1 MMVLPILFA
10 GSTISTIDIDLPP
23 IPPLPS
29 SSWPAVEPAA
39 AFARQLLARV
49 SAQDLAKTLHTQ
61 PQLMPG
67 VLRNL
72 GSALLSNDQTLRRS
86 LDIYVAETVEQSSK
100 LTNDARLL
108 ASIAAIDPLRYLSD
122 VAFRQRMNALIPRM
136 LGQVPQAAAILDELT
151 TSANLDFDT
160 AEAVVSAAH
169 LAPRTSSSRRIP
181 FDRDLKMP
189 DDTSGPIEASFF
201 SLSGAF
207 FTPGEVQ
214 RFLASV
220 RKASPNRRIIVVADA
235 EISKS
240 LGGGFTVIADHG
252 RAFTPWPRDPFIV
265 ARGANGRVVFVD
277 RPNVQPD
284 REEDQNMVRA
294 VVQELPTTLD
304 RAWKQPAWTVGPV
317 PFHNGNVLL
326 TADAAWISIFSVE
339 TRVLSILGLDRVPVE
354 TFNDPAMAARYVDV
368 VRQAASELQDFYHRP
383 VRFVHPLSGSDGL
396 LELGG
401 GAGIDLDSVVTIL
414 PPRTALVGDLRLGA
428 AEAKKDLP
436 ALGKIYGIAD
446 PERVLDAQT
455 APRAIRLQR
464 FLDITA
470 AELARDGMTVRRLPL
485 LNVPGPAVGATADFL
500 VTWNNV
506 VLEKRGQ
513 LRRAEGFAAL
523 LPSGDA
529 YARKVFAA
537 GGYKIDLFPPLIR
550 SIVLGGG
557 YRCASNHLR
566 PD

>member
-1 MMVLPILFA
+1 MAVLSILFLSSA
-10 GSTISTIDIDLPP
+10 LPP

-29 SSWPAVEPAA
+29 SSWPAVEPAE
-39 AFARQLLARV
+39 AFARQLLAGV
-49 SAQDLAKTLHTQ
+49 SARELAKTLHTQ

-72 GSALLSNDQTLRRS
+72 GTALLSNDPALRIS
-86 LDIYVAETVEQSSK
+86 LDNYVAEMVQQSSK
-100 LTNDARLL
+100 LTKDAKLL
-108 ASIAAIDPLRYLSD
+108 ASIVAIDPLRYLND
-122 VAFRQRMNALIPRM
+122 PAFRQRMNALIPRM
-136 LGQVPQAAAILDELT
+136 LGPVPQARAILDELT

-181 FDRDLKMP
+181 FERDLKMP

-201 SLSGAF
+201 SLSDAF
-207 FTPGEVQ
+207 FTPGEVK

-220 RKASPNRRIIVVADA
+220 RKASPKRRIIVVADA
-235 EISKS
+235 KISKS
-240 LGGGFTVIADHG
+240 LGAGITVIADRG

-265 ARGANGRVVFVD
+265 ARGPNGRVVFVD

-294 VVQELPTTLD
+294 IVQALPATID
-304 RAWKQPAWTVGPV
+304 RTWRQPAWTVGPV
-317 PFHNGNVLL
+317 PFHNGNILL
-326 TADAAWISIFSVE
+326 TADAIWISIYTVE

-354 TFNDPAMAARYVDV
+354 TFNDPATAARYVDA
-368 VRQAASELQDFYHRP
+368 VRRAAKELADFYHRP
-383 VRFVHPLSGSDGL
+383 VRFVHPLSGSGAL
-396 LELGG
+396 LGLGG
-401 GAGIDLDSVVTIL
+401 GAGVDLDSVVTIL

-436 ALGKIYGIAD
+436 ALGKVYGIAD
-446 PERVLDAQT
+446 PKRVLDAQI
-455 APRAIRLQR
+455 APRAIALQR
-464 FLDITA
+464 FLDMAA

-485 LNVPGPAVGATADFL
+485 LTVPGSSVDAPADFL

-506 VLEKRGQ
+506 VLEKRRQ

-523 LPSGDA
+523 LPSADA
-529 YARKVFAA
+529 HARKVFEAS
-537 GGYKIDLFPPLIR
+537 GYKLDLFPPLIR

-566 PD
+566 P